1 MKAFSLDTTFLSEQY
16 EALRKEA
23 CELDRTGRRGH
34 GLALFLSRGMIAW
47 MAALRALVP
56 PPATASGE
64 RAVLYPDLP
73 SAVRS
78 DLTVVLADMI
88 LACSLEAGR

>member
-1 MKAFSLDTTFLSEQY
+1 VKVFSLDTTFLSEQY
-16 EALRKEA
+16 EVLRKEA
-23 CELDRTGRRGH
+23 LETGRRGH

-47 MAALRALVP
+47 MAALRTLAPRPMTV
-56 PPATASGE
+56 SGE
-64 RAVLYPDLP
+64 GTIHYPDLP
-73 SAVRS
+73 SGVRS